1 LTHFKPLASGFIS
14 TFDLH
19 FGQRRISKS
28 SGLIAINYYST
39 NFTKLKM
46 ILTQGGKGAKMER
59 QKVKVKRQK
68 IKIKKASY
76 SNFKMS

>member
-1 LTHFKPLASGFIS
+1 
-14 TFDLH
+14 
-19 FGQRRISKS
+19 
-28 SGLIAINYYST
+28 
-39 NFTKLKM
+39 M

-59 QKVKVKRQK
+59 QKAKVKRQK